1 MKKSFIVLVLYLFC
15 SELNAQNLP
24 PIQTYLNAE
33 VTDSIGRVVKN
44 AFAGGFN
51 SPQISPVDLNNDGI
65 KDLFVFDKKNQKVT
79 TFLNGGKTNEIDY
92 YYAPEYEALFPNLK
106 QWALLADFNDDG
118 IEDIFTH
125 STAYVILYKSYYKND
140 SIQFELIDTL
150 FYENSNGF
158 KLNVFVSPIDLPAL
172 TDVNEDGDLDIL
184 TFDQQGIHV
193 EYYENLQVENNL
205 PKDSVFYEKLDDC
218 WGQFS
223 ENPTDAG
230 INLNTAC
237 KGGDAFIENTT
248 ESKKHQGSTL
258 CAFDYDGDKDK
269 DALIGDIGS
278 SSLTFL
284 LNGGD
289 TSYAKIE
296 EAIENFPEENNSFDS
311 FFFPAAYI
319 LDVDNDCLLDLV
331 ASHNT
336 TSNAEDH
343 NHIWWYKNEGDENGM
358 QLNFKQSNF
367 LLDHII
373 DVGTVAAPAIA
384 DINNDGKD
392 DLLIGNKFYFDK
404 SDSST
409 NNAQL
414 AAYLNISTEN
424 EIRFQHLT
432 DDFAQLSQ
440 YNMTGIYP
448 AFGDM
453 DLDGDIDMICANDD
467 GFFNY
472 FKNVAAEGEWMDLQ
486 AAQLNIDSF
495 SLDKR
500 PFPFLYDFDEDGL
513 LDIITGSRV
522 GTLNYIKNTGTE
534 NEIHLETG
542 KSFFGMVKET
552 SIGNVIGYSAPYMG
566 TLDNGNK
573 TYLLVHSLSGNIAIF
588 DDLQAEKF
596 TKIETSYADVKTG
609 GGGGIAVS
617 DFNKDGLLEIITGT
631 ETGGVQLFS
640 QKINERKPIIYNPDY
655 CGKDTMTAILPYSL
669 YEISIYPTITN
680 NILFV
685 ENERKQNVPY
695 KIFNIKGQ
703 LILAGNL
710 QSNHIKVDFLAKGMY
725 FLSLE
730 DKITHRF
737 IIK

>member
-1 MKKSFIVLVLYLFC
+1 MKKSFIVLVLWIFC
-15 SELNAQNLP
+15 VELNAQNLL

-33 VTDSIGRVVKN
+33 VMDSAGQLLKN

-65 KDLFVFDKKNQKVT
+65 KDLFVFDKKNQKWT
-79 TFLNGGKTNEIDY
+79 TFLNGGKANEVDY
-92 YYAPEYEALFPNLK
+92 YYAPEYEAHFPDLK
-106 QWALLADFNDDG
+106 QWALLVDFNDDG

-125 STAYVILYKSYYKND
+125 SAAYVILYKSSYKND
-140 SIQFELIDTL
+140 SIQFELTDTL

-158 KLNVFVSPIDLPAL
+158 KLNVYVSPIDLPAF

-184 TFDQQGIHV
+184 TFDQQGILV

-205 PKDSVFYEKLDDC
+205 PEDSVFYEKVNDC

-223 ENPTDAG
+223 ENATDAG
-230 INLNTAC
+230 INLNIAC
-237 KGGDAFIENTT
+237 KGGDAFIENTVNQ
-248 ESKKHQGSTL
+248 KHQGSTL
-258 CAFDYDGDKDK
+258 CAFDFDGDKDK
-269 DALIGDIGS
+269 DILLGDIGS

-284 LNGGD
+284 INGGD
-289 TSYAKIE
+289 TSHAKIE
-296 EAIENFPEENNSFDS
+296 EAIENFPSENTPFNS
-311 FFFPAAYI
+311 FFFPAAYV
-319 LDVDNDCLLDLV
+319 LDVDNDCLPDLV

-343 NHIWWYKNEGDENGM
+343 NHIWWYKNEGNENGM

-367 LLDHII
+367 LLDNII
-373 DVGTVAAPAIA
+373 DVGTVASPAVA

-404 SDSST
+404 TDSST

-414 AAYLNISTEN
+414 AAYLNVSTEN

-448 AFGDM
+448 AFGDI
-453 DLDGDIDMICANDD
+453 DLDGDMDMICTDD
-467 GFFNY
+467 NGFFNY
-472 FKNVAAEGEWMDLQ
+472 FKNEAAEGEWMDLQ

-500 PFPFLYDFDEDGL
+500 PFPYLYDFDEDGL

-534 NEIHLETG
+534 NEIHLDTG
-542 KSFFGMVKET
+542 QTFFGMVKET
-552 SIGNVIGYSAPYMG
+552 STGNIIGYSAPYIG
-566 TLDNGNK
+566 LLDSSKK
-573 TYLLVHSLSGNIAIF
+573 TYLLVHSLSGNIAVF
-588 DDLQAEKF
+588 DDLQAEEF
-596 TKIETSYADVKTG
+596 TKIDTSYADIQTA

-640 QKINERKPIIYNPDY
+640 QKLRERNSIMYNPDY
-655 CGKDTMTAILPYSL
+655 CGKDTMTAILHHSPYQS
-669 YEISIYPTITN
+669 YIYPTITDSK
-680 NILFV
+680 LFV
-685 ENERKQNVPY
+685 EIEQKQNVPY

-703 LILAGNL
+703 LVLAGNL
-710 QSNHIKVDFLAKGMY
+710 HSNHIEVDFLPEGIH

-730 DKITHRF
+730 NKITHRF